1 MNLHQIYSP
10 ERDIYLRELK
20 ERVICGQPV
29 ADSEGY
35 SDFVSEWQRS
45 VEHNVDCRLPALG
58 DEHRDFRVFEN
69 VSTFTNYI
77 YEIQA
82 RPARRLRDK
91 EGRRACRA

>member
-69 VSTFTNYI
+69 VSTFTI